1 MADLPPEDA
10 FEPSGALIGFVC
22 AAVRYAA
29 TPGEGDEIR
38 LLDSPFSGVD
48 RDAARLLVAAAK
60 DRERPSAVLAAQRI
74 VLAHETS
81 LALHR
86 FVAAL
91 DAMARAFRTQG
102 ASAASVVGAIDAAFD
117 LAANATATEGPT
129 LARMYA
135 LARTFD
141 AERADQTAW
150 DPSAFV
156 DRVDDDPALRRPANV
171 AATAVEPLGPF
182 AAEPA
187 WPVPRRRGHQSAS
200 SLGAFAECNRKW
212 YYRYACA
219 AVEDRG
225 SSASAYGSAFHWALE
240 EFHTEF
246 PRADAAAEDL
256 LARKLSAYL
265 NEAFERYRLAFP
277 TNVEFE
283 LQRRRARR
291 TADRYLA
298 WFLERSR
305 AHPFSVIGRETVA
318 NVAFDGYQFLGYIDR
333 LDRDDA
339 TGGVTVVDYKT
350 GNIAESAAEYRRRVA
365 DHVEFQLPFYY
376 WARTEAGDRVTRL
389 ALVPLKEAH
398 LDVRPIELEVVHV
411 PAAPGDED
419 AAVGTIGIDELVR
432 ARRRMVE
439 LAHVLADEDVTHF
452 PATDDPDA
460 CTYCAYLN
468 SCRARPLRREDRF
481 GR

>member
-10 FEPSGALIGFVC
+10 FEPSGALIGFVS
-22 AAVRYAA
+22 AAVLYAA
-29 TPGEGDEIR
+29 GRADADETR
-38 LLDSPFSGVD
+38 LLDSPFSGVE
-48 RDAARLLVAAAK
+48 RDVARMLVTAAK
-60 DRERPSAVLAAQRI
+60 DRERPSDVFSARRL
-74 VLAHETS
+74 VLAHETT

-91 DAMARAFRTQG
+91 NAIERAFRTQG
-102 ASAASVVGAIDAAFD
+102 ASAASVVGAIDVAF
-117 LAANATATEGPT
+117 
-129 LARMYA
+129 A
-135 LARTFD
+135 LARDATPSEAATLGRLNALAGEFD
-141 AERADQTAW
+141 AERADDAVW
-150 DPSAFV
+150 DAPALV
-156 DRVDDDPALRRPANV
+156 DRIDDDPSLLLRAGAVREPV
-171 AATAVEPLGPF
+171 AALGPH
-182 AAEPA
+182 ANEPG

-225 SSASAYGSAFHWALE
+225 SAASAYGSAFHWALE
-240 EFHTEF
+240 QFHTEF
-246 PRADAAAEDL
+246 PRADAAPEDL

-265 NEAFERYRLAFP
+265 NEAFERYRFGFP
-277 TNVEFE
+277 TNVEYE

-291 TADRYLA
+291 TAERYLA

-305 AHPFSVIGRETVA
+305 AHPFTVIGQEAVA
-318 NVAFDGYQFLGYIDR
+318 DVEFDGYQFLGYIDR

-365 DHVEFQLPFYY
+365 DFVDFQLPFYY
-376 WARTEAGDRVTRL
+376 WARTEAGDHVTRL
-389 ALVPLKEAH
+389 ALVPLKEAN
-398 LDVRPIELEVVHV
+398 LDVRPIELEVVQV
-411 PAAPGDED
+411 PAAASDD
-419 AAVGTIGIDELVR
+419 RAALGTIGIDELLR

-439 LAHVLADEDVTHF
+439 LARVLADEDVAHF

-468 SCRARPLRREDRF
+468 SCRARPMRREDRF

>member
-22 AAVRYAA
+22 AAVVYAEGR
-29 TPGEGDEIR
+29 GEADEVR
-38 LLDSPFSGVD
+38 LLDSPFSGVE
-48 RDAARLLVAAAK
+48 RDAARMLCAVAK
-60 DRERPSAVLAAQRI
+60 DRERPSDVLAAQRV
-74 VLAHETS
+74 VLAHETT

-91 DAMARAFRTQG
+91 GSIERAFRAQD
-102 ASAASVVGAIDAAFD
+102 ASAASVVGAIDAAFG
-117 LAANATATEGPT
+117 LANNATPPEAATLGR
-129 LARMYA
+129 LYA
-135 LARTFD
+135 LAGAFD
-141 AERADQTAW
+141 AERARDAAW
-150 DPSAFV
+150 DASAFV
-156 DRVDDDPALRRPANV
+156 VRVDGDPSLQGRPGAVTGPV
-171 AATAVEPLGPF
+171 ATLGPYHG
-182 AAEPA
+182 EPA

-225 SSASAYGSAFHWALE
+225 SAASAYGSAFHWALE
-240 EFHTEF
+240 QFHTEF
-246 PRADAAAEDL
+246 PRADAAPEDL

-265 NEAFERYRLAFP
+265 NEAFERYRFGFP
-277 TNVEFE
+277 TNVEYE

-291 TADRYLA
+291 TAERYLA

-305 AHPFSVIGRETVA
+305 AHPFTVIGREEVA
-318 NVAFDGYQFLGYIDR
+318 DVEFDGYQFLGYIDR

-365 DHVEFQLPFYY
+365 DYLDFQLPFYY

-389 ALVPLKEAH
+389 ALVPLKEAN

-411 PAAPGDED
+411 PAAASGDG
-419 AAVGTIGIDELVR
+419 AALGTIGIDELLR

-460 CTYCAYLN
+460 CAYCAYIN
-468 SCRARPLRREDRF
+468 SCRARPMRREDRF